1 MEVCENMASF
11 LECFGEIKFETDVI
25 MVIPKEDPEAKN
37 KNTAAAKKIFSQDA
51 GELKPVPKVLKRTS
65 F

>member
-1 MEVCENMASF
+1 MASF
-11 LECFGEIKFETDVI
+11 LECFGEIKYETEIV

-37 KNTAAAKKIFSQDA
+37 KNAAAKKMFAQEPA
-51 GELKPVPKVLKRTS
+51 ELKPVPKQLKKTS